1 LDKNIQYN
9 TLDVGNHIIGLDC
22 LKVLAIF
29 AVVWV
34 HGSDMNKLAK
44 SLRTYCV
51 FAVPCFVIM
60 SAFLMQLSYSKKT
73 DRGYLDLL
81 YSRFKRLV
89 PAYLVWSVLYLIFRF
104 IKRKFVSDLPI
115 DFDLIVIIFCGG
127 ASYQLWFVPVLL
139 VLTSIFT
146 PLIIFTTKRD
156 NGNSLIASLFVLVVF
171 MLWADMKS
179 RAFLHFSG
187 GYAIFDP
194 INGLSGYFI
203 LGIGLWLLFRKC
215 SIYTRNKFAIMSV
228 GISFLLLA
236 LILPSFRIEFSR
248 NLFIL
253 FYSLLLFVSFF
264 LIFLYIKWPFLGF
277 ITKFL
282 APCSFGIFLCHGIF
296 VEGFQIFINIAG
308 IDNTTFVTS
317 IGVIL
322 ASYLCSAVL
331 CIALRIYKV
340 TRWLVV

>member
-1 LDKNIQYN
+1 MS
-9 TLDVGNHIIGLDC
+9 NHVVGLDC

-34 HGSDMNKLAK
+34 HGSDMNKMAK
-44 SLRTYCV
+44 SLRVYCV
-51 FAVPCFVIM
+51 FAVPCFVII
-60 SAFLMQLSYSKKT
+60 SAFLMQMSCSTKT
-73 DRGYLDLL
+73 DRGYFDLI

-89 PAYLVWSVLYLIFRF
+89 PAYLVWSALYIIFRIIKMTF
-104 IKRKFVSDLPI
+104 ITNAPT
-115 DFDLIVIIFCGG
+115 DFDWIAVIFCGG

-156 NGNSLIASLFVLVVF
+156 NGNSLIASLFVLAVF

-179 RAFLHFSG
+179 RSYFHFSG
-187 GYAIFDP
+187 GYAIFYP
-194 INGLSGYFI
+194 INGLTGYFI

-236 LILPSFRIEFSR
+236 LVLPSFRIEFSR
-248 NLFIL
+248 NFFIL
-253 FYSLLLFVSFF
+253 FYSLPLFVSFF
-264 LIFLYIKWPFLGF
+264 LIFLYIKSPFVIL

-296 VEGFQIFINIAG
+296 VEGFQLFINIAG
-308 IDNTTFVTS
+308 FDNTMFVTTVS
-317 IGVIL
+317 VIL
-322 ASYLCSAVL
+322 ASYLCSAVF
-331 CIALRIYKV
+331 CIALRSYKV
-340 TRWLVV
+340 TRWLVI